1 MDKEYK
7 ESNEITN
14 LTLKKEE
21 NGGIVGKEIS
31 KNNIIFFFKKSYLW
45 VSFNSKD
52 KIIFINRI

>member
-1 MDKEYK
+1 MVCCVSKKICEFHMDKEYK

-31 KNNIIFFFKKSYLW
+31 KNNIIFFFKKSYL
-45 VSFNSKD
+45 
-52 KIIFINRI
+52 